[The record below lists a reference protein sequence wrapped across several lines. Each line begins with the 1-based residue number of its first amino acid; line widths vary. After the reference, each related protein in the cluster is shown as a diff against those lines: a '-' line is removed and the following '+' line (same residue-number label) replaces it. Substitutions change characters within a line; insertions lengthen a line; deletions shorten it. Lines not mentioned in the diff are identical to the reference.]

1 MHLEPHEAVIPMRI
15 SATVITAGLLVAI
28 AAPAV
33 AQERGAQPPHPERP
47 IPYPVVTPNG
57 FDRAVQQGTR
67 SLTGAPGPSY
77 WQQWTDYTIRSR
89 LDVEAKRVEG
99 TVRMVYHNNS
109 PRPLPVL
116 ALQLI
121 QNVHREGAVR
131 NREAEVTGGM
141 EITRL
146 VAGGDTLAELTGP
159 QRPTGTT
166 GGYAMFGTAMM
177 IRPPRAIPSRDS
189 IVLEVDYGFRIPE
202 GGAGSRMGY
211 NGDNLVYLA
220 YWYPQ
225 MAVYDDVVGWQTD
238 PFLGNAEF
246 YMGYGNYEV
255 TLEVPQGWTVIG
267 TGTLTNAN
275 DVLPQPI
282 LDRLRRAEQSDTVV
296 HVLTPEDFGAGKA
309 TRTSST
315 GYLAWTFTADSV
327 RDVAYSVS
335 RESRWDAARTRVG
348 DRNGDG
354 TPDYARVDA
363 IWRETAPLWVDAWR
377 YSQHSIDFLSR
388 WTGFPYPYAHMT
400 SVEGGGIMGGGME
413 YPMMT
418 LIGDYTGAPDTALYS
433 VHAHEEAHMW
443 VPMIVGNDERRT
455 AWMDEGTTSFNT
467 SAAEDEFYPGRR
479 WELENYDGYLSI
491 TRTDLEGPIMT
502 WSDFHTNGMA
512 YGIASYAKPATALWT
527 LHGLLGEELFL
538 MAYRTFIRRWAYK
551 HPKPWD
557 LFNTFNDV
565 TGQDLD
571 WYWRTWYYET
581 WTLDQAVKEVR
592 LVDGGTKIVIEDLG
606 LAPMPV
612 RLTLT
617 KADGATV
624 KAEIPVDIWLTG
636 VKTAETVVK
645 TDSPVVKVEIDAE
658 QVFPDANRG
667 NNVWER
673 K

>member
-1 MHLEPHEAVIPMRI
+1 
-15 SATVITAGLLVAI
+15 
-28 AAPAV
+28 
-33 AQERGAQPPHPERP
+33 
-47 IPYPVVTPNG
+47 YPVVTPNG

-538 MAYRTFIRRWAYK
+538 KAYRTFIRRWAYK

>member
-1 MHLEPHEAVIPMRI
+1 MRI
-15 SATVITAGLLVAI
+15 SATAVTAALLCTL
-28 AAPAV
+28 AAPLS
-33 AQERGAQPPHPERP
+33 AQANEQARSRPERP
-47 IPYPVVTPNG
+47 IPYPVATTNG
-57 FDRAVQQGTR
+57 FERAVQQGTR
-67 SLTGAPGPSY
+67 SLTGAPGASY
-77 WQQWTDYTIRSR
+77 WQQWTDYAIRAR

-116 ALQLI
+116 ALQLV

-141 EITRL
+141 EIGRI
-146 VAGGDTLAELTGP
+146 VAGGDTLAEMTGP
-159 QRPTGTT
+159 QRPTGAT
-166 GGYAMFGTAMM
+166 GGYAVFGTTMM
-177 IRPPRAIPSRDS
+177 VRPSRAIPARDS

-246 YMGYGNYEV
+246 YMGYGNYDV
-255 TLEVPQGWTVIG
+255 TLEVPQGWTVVG
-267 TGTLTNAN
+267 TGTLANAG
-275 DVLPQPI
+275 DVLPPPI
-282 LDRLRRAEQSDTVV
+282 LDRLRRAEESDTVV

-315 GYLAWTFTADSV
+315 GYLPWTFTADSV

-348 DRNGDG
+348 DRDGDG
-354 TPDYARVDA
+354 ATDYARVDA
-363 IWRETAPLWVDAWR
+363 VWRETAPLWANAWR

-388 WTGFPYPYAHMT
+388 WTGFPYPYPHMT

-491 TRTDLEGPIMT
+491 TRSDLEGPIMT

-512 YGIASYAKPATALWT
+512 YGIASYAKPATILWT

-538 MAYRTFIRRWAYK
+538 TAYRTYIRRWAYK

-557 LFNTFNDV
+557 LFNTFDDV
-565 TGQDLD
+565 TGQDLG
-571 WYWRTWYYET
+571 WFWRTWYFET

-592 LVDGGTKIVIEDLG
+592 LVEGGTRIVVEDLG
-606 LAPMPV
+606 FAPMPV

-617 KADGATV
+617 TADGATV
-624 KAEIPVDIWLTG
+624 KTEIPVDIWLTG
-636 VKTAETVVK
+636 VTTAETVVK

>member
-1 MHLEPHEAVIPMRI
+1 MHLPT
-15 SATVITAGLLVAI
+15 TVVTAALLGTL
-28 AAPAV
+28 AAPLA
-33 AQERGAQPPHPERP
+33 AQANAPARSRPERP
-47 IPYPVVTPNG
+47 IPYPVATPNG
-57 FDRAVQQGTR
+57 FERAVQQGTR
-67 SLTGAPGPSY
+67 SLTGAPGASY
-77 WQQWTDYTIRSR
+77 WQQWTDYVIRAR
-89 LDVEAKRVEG
+89 LDAEAKRVDG
-99 TVRMVYHNNS
+99 TVRMVYRNNS

-121 QNVHREGAVR
+121 QNVHREGAMR

-141 EITRL
+141 AIAR
-146 VAGGDTLAELTGP
+146 VVVGGDTLAELTESRGP
-159 QRPTGTT
+159 MGGS
-166 GGYAMFGTAMM
+166 GGYALFGTTMM
-177 IRPPRAIPSRDS
+177 VRPPRAIPARDS
-189 IVLEVDYGFRIPE
+189 IVIEVGYGFKIPA
-202 GGAGSRMGY
+202 GGAGNRMGY

-238 PFLGNAEF
+238 AFLGNAEF
-246 YMGYGNYEV
+246 YMGYGNYDV
-255 TLEVPQGWTVIG
+255 TLEVPQGWTVVG
-267 TGTLTNAN
+267 TGTLANAG
-275 DVLPQPI
+275 DVLPAPI
-282 LDRLRRAEQSDTVV
+282 LDRLRRAERSDTVV
-296 HVLTPEDFGAGKA
+296 HVLTPEDFGAGTA
-309 TRTSST
+309 TRTSDT
-315 GYLAWTFTADSV
+315 GYLAWHFVADSV

-335 RESRWDAARTRVG
+335 SASRWDAARTKVG
-348 DRNGDG
+348 DRDGDG
-354 TPDYARVDA
+354 AADYARVDA
-363 IWRETAPLWVDAWR
+363 IWRETAPLWANAWR

-388 WTGFPYPYAHMT
+388 WTGFPYPYPHMT

-418 LIGDYTGAPDTALYS
+418 LIGDYNGAPDTALYS

-467 SAAEDEFYPGRR
+467 SAAEDEFFPGRR
-479 WELENYDGYLSI
+479 WELENYDGYLPI
-491 TRTDLEGPIMT
+491 TRSDLEGPIMT

-512 YGIASYAKPATALWT
+512 YGIASYAKPATVLWT

-538 MAYRTFIRRWAYK
+538 KAYRTYIRRWAYK

-557 LFNTFNDV
+557 LFNTFEDV

-571 WYWRTWYYET
+571 WFWRTWYYET

-592 LVDGGTKIVIEDLG
+592 LAEGGTRIVVEDLG

-617 KADGATV
+617 TADGTVV
-624 KAEIPVDIWLTG
+624 KAEIPVDVWLTG
-636 VKTAETVVK
+636 VKTAETVVR

-673 K
+673 R